1 MVLWWSNTECAQ
13 TMQIDDGTTWHLQS
27 SKDIKARDRSHALKP
42 ADWSNSAGELARFVG
57 FALTD

>member
-1 MVLWWSNTECAQ
+1 
-13 TMQIDDGTTWHLQS
+13 MQSDDGTTSHLQS
-27 SKDIKARDRSHALKP
+27 SKDIKARGRSHALKP